1 MFKKIFL
8 LIIIFLSLLIF
19 SFGYEHNEEVSY
31 YEIENSD
38 YIQYLKSFNSAIDIW
53 NLFVERFNTNNE
65 NLVKDLKNYIN
76 VDFRVDSEVGNK
88 LLIGVNIFNQIVKL
102 LLLPINALIRLI
114 SYVFQQ
120 FSLGIYI
127 LTSYLLWASGIRS
140 VLIWLK

>member
-65 NLVKDLKNYIN
+65 NLVIDLKNYIN

-140 VLIWLK
+140 VLIWIK